1 VVSQYICPVAVILST
16 GIVFRFYLRETF
28 LRAQGQASE
37 DHREELKGVLAMHLG
52 QAAEIANRLHEFLPD
67 IDVTAR
73 PRAEESIRKLVS
85 TLDTLTV
92 TLRDPGDPT
101 PSP

>member
-1 VVSQYICPVAVILST
+1 VSDFICPIAVILAT
-16 GIVFRFYLRETF
+16 AIVFRAYLREHF
-28 LRAQGQASE
+28 LRAQGQLSE
-37 DHREELKGVLAMHLG
+37 DHREELKGVLALHLG

-73 PRAEESIRKLVS
+73 PRAEESIGRLVR
-85 TLDTLTV
+85 TLDALTV

-101 PSP
+101 TG